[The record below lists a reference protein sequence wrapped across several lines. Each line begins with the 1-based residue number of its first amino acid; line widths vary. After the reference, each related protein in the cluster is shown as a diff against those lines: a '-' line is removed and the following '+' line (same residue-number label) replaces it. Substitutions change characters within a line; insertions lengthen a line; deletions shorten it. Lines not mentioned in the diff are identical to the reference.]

1 MEKVILF
8 GSNRIFY
15 QNKEMQP
22 VYNPFKIV
30 YGSDHLVSKIK
41 FKTKDPVWSR
51 NFKRAIASAFQLQGL
66 RTGAFVAHEV
76 GLGLCLNVNDV
87 CQNIYQDV
95 IIIIDFN

>member
-1 MEKVILF
+1 MEKIILF

-30 YGSDHLVSKIK
+30 YGPDHLVSKVK

-51 NFKRAIASAFQLQGL
+51 NFKRGIASAFQLQGL
-66 RTGAFVAHEV
+66 RTGAFVANEV
-76 GLGLCLNVNDV
+76 NLICL
-87 CQNIYQDV
+87 
-95 IIIIDFN
+95 